1 MFHTLHTNRYDLL
14 VFYIVDIVDV
24 STPHFSTYSD
34 DVWIMSGSLLLYCAA
49 AASLFTTGMC
59 GKRVNAQKKF
69 TGVTKAVILMSD
81 QQTVGLPRHL
91 RAHSLPLQHFN
102 GVAYR
107 HPCPLHSFP
116 SCACFYLFA
125 QKNTREAQTGGFSLR
140 PSNFGPSESSEQ
152 EVCSCLSR
160 EGRPV
165 SLYCL
170 FCVNHRKLTNK
181 RPLH

>member
-1 MFHTLHTNRYDLL
+1 MFQLH
-14 VFYIVDIVDV
+14 ISSHIG
-24 STPHFSTYSD
+24 
-34 DVWIMSGSLLLYCAA
+34 IMSGLCLDLCFFIVLQLLPYSQPGCVGRKSML
-49 AASLFTTGMC
+49 
-59 GKRVNAQKKF
+59 KKKF

-102 GVAYR
+102 GVAHR

-116 SCACFYLFA
+116 SCFYLFA

-160 EGRPV
+160 EGRPAP
-165 SLYCL
+165 LYCL

>member
-1 MFHTLHTNRYDLL
+1 MWAE
-14 VFYIVDIVDV
+14 
-24 STPHFSTYSD
+24 SQCS
-34 DVWIMSGSLLLYCAA
+34 
-49 AASLFTTGMC
+49 
-59 GKRVNAQKKF
+59 KKF

-160 EGRPV
+160 EKVDPYHYIVYFV
-165 SLYCL
+165 SITGSSPTRGL
-170 FCVNHRKLTNK
+170 FISCEREQRQCYWESWIRTSDSRGKCQELKT
-181 RPLH
+181 